1 MKKTK
6 IIFLLTSLS
15 KGGGERVASQL
26 SLNLPD
32 SIEITIV
39 LLKNQVSFPYKG
51 KLVFLNLST
60 SKNFISR
67 ICCLFLAMYRF
78 KKIIKAQK
86 PDRVISFGA
95 PANAINVLVNK
106 KSILR
111 IESFMTS
118 ACKGFEGAINKILI
132 KIFYNKSEK
141 IIRVSKEIAE
151 DLINNFGILKE
162 KIEVIY
168 NPINLKEI
176 HNLAKESLE
185 ADHEKIFKS
194 PVVISMGRLGREKN
208 YQSLIKVFGGVKNSV
223 KEAKLVIMG
232 EGELKQEL
240 MGLIKDLNLSDSV
253 YLLGWQENPFKFL
266 VKSKVFVLCSL
277 WEGLPNAILEAMAS
291 GLPVIS
297 VDCRSGPREILAPKT
312 EASQK
317 AQNIEYEEF
326 GILTP
331 AFGVENSEAMLQQAI
346 IKVLTD
352 KRMADDLAKKSHQR
366 AQDFDVRSIIRS
378 WDFL

>member
-6 IIFLLTSLS
+6 IIFLLTSLN
-15 KGGGERVASQL
+15 KGGGERVASEL

-32 SIEITIV
+32 WIEITIV

-51 KLVFLNLST
+51 KLVFLNLPIGNS
-60 SKNFISR
+60 FLSR
-67 ICCLFLAMYRF
+67 VYCLFLAMYRF
-78 KKIIKAQK
+78 KKITKEER
-86 PDRVISFGA
+86 PDYVVSFGA
-95 PANAINVLVNK
+95 PANAINVLMSK

-111 IESFMTS
+111 IDSFMSST
-118 ACKGFEGAINKILI
+118 CKGLEGAINKMLI
-132 KIFYNKSEK
+132 KLLYNKSEK
-141 IIRVSKEIAE
+141 IISVSKEIAD
-151 DLINNFGILKE
+151 DLINNFGILKD

-168 NPINLKEI
+168 NPIGIQEI
-176 HNLAKESLE
+176 HHLAKESLE
-185 ADHEKIFKS
+185 PAHEEIFKS

-208 YQSLIKVFGGVKNSV
+208 YRSLVKVFQEVKNKV
-223 KEAKLVIMG
+223 TEAKLVIMG

-240 MGLIKDLNLSDSV
+240 QRLIKDLDLSDSV
-253 YLLGWQENPFKFL
+253 YLLGWQENPFKL
-266 VKSKVFVLCSL
+266 LAKSKVFVLCSL